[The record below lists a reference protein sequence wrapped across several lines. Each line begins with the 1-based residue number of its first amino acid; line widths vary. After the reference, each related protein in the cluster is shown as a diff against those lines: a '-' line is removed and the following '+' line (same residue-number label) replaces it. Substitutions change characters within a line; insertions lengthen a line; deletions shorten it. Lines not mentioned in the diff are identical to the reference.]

1 MTAAPGSTFPP
12 LRLAFPSRAD
22 WIFSRVLEHWAGKAP
37 DRPFLQFM
45 DTPPLPY
52 GEINRRVNRYAHGL
66 LRLGVR
72 PGDRVLLM
80 LPNSVEYLVVW
91 LAVNRVG
98 AVEVSVNNAYKG
110 YFLEHLVNNSG
121 GRLMVVAGEF
131 LDVIRASE
139 RQLPTLDTLVVYGSE
154 VPRPT
159 FERLRV
165 LPWEVL
171 DVPSEA
177 APGVPLSP
185 RDLCAIMYTSGTTGP
200 SKGVMM
206 PNAHCHL
213 FAECTANL
221 TRLTG
226 DDCYFVATPLYHG
239 NAPMMQVYPAMLVGA
254 RAVIWPRFS
263 ASEWVDQVR
272 RVGATVTNLL
282 GVMMDFIFRQPPRA
296 QDRQHRL
303 RVVLG
308 QPAPAAIAE
317 SFRQR
322 YGLERVLE
330 YYGMTEIGVVTMTP
344 WDEYRAGSC
353 GKAVA
358 EWYELR
364 IADPST
370 DEELPVGQTGELLVR
385 PRVPWCFSQGY
396 WGMPDKTLEAYR
408 NLWYHT
414 GDALRRDADGYYYFV
429 DRMRDVIRRRAVNIS
444 SFDVEYVIS
453 QHPAVAEAAA
463 VAVPTEFAGGEDEIK
478 LCLVLRRG
486 ARFSPEE
493 FLAWCEDR
501 LPAFAV
507 PRYLEVLPELPKTP
521 SNKVQKYLLRERGI
535 STETWDRVKAGYRL
549 REELRKAAAR
559 GTAAV
564 ARPGSGPGRPPAAA
578 PVSPTPNAAP

>member
-1 MTAAPGSTFPP
+1 MTAATAVAFPP
-12 LRLAFPSRAD
+12 LRLAFPNRGD
-22 WIFSRVLEHWAGKAP
+22 WIFSRVLEHWARKAP
-37 DRPFLQFM
+37 DRAFLQFM
-45 DTPPLPY
+45 DGPPLTY
-52 GEINRRVNRYAHGL
+52 GEINRRVNRCAHGL

-72 PGDRVLLM
+72 PGDRVLVM
-80 LPNSVEYLVVW
+80 LPNSIEYLVVW
-91 LAVNRVG
+91 LAANRVG

-121 GRLMVVAGEF
+121 GRLMVVAQEF
-131 LDVIRASE
+131 LDVLHASE
-139 RQLPTLDTLVVYGSE
+139 RQLPALDTLVVYGQDA
-154 VPRPT
+154 PRPP
-159 FERLRV
+159 FARLRL

-171 DVPSEA
+171 DVPCET
-177 APGVPLSP
+177 APEVPLSP
-185 RDLCAIMYTSGTTGP
+185 HHLCAIMYTSGTTGP

-226 DDCYFVATPLYHG
+226 EDCYFVATPLYHG

-263 ASEWVDQVR
+263 ASAWVDQVR

-282 GVMMDFIFRQPPRA
+282 GVMMDFIFRQPPRPE
-296 QDRQHRL
+296 DRQHRL

-317 SFRQR
+317 AFRQR
-322 YGLERVLE
+322 FGLERVLE

-344 WDEYRAGSC
+344 WDEYRPGSC
-353 GKAVA
+353 GKAVD

-364 IADPST
+364 IADPAT
-370 DEELPVGQTGELLVR
+370 DEELPAGQIGELLVR
-385 PRVPWCFSQGY
+385 PRAPWCFSQGY
-396 WGMPDKTLEAYR
+396 WGMPEKTLEAYR

-444 SFDVEYVIS
+444 SFDVEYVVS

-463 VAVPTEFAGGEDEIK
+463 VAVPADFEGGEDEIK
-478 LCLVLRRG
+478 LCLVLRRSV
-486 ARFSPEE
+486 RFAPEA

-507 PRYLEVLPELPKTP
+507 PRYLELLPELPKTP

-559 GTAAV
+559 GVGAT
-564 ARPGSGPGRPPAAA
+564 ARPDPEPHAPGGAPARGASLGS
-578 PVSPTPNAAP
+578 